1 MGINIVARL
10 LGLDSSEDI
19 EKRITERVISKI
31 EKTDEEE

>member
-19 EKRITERVISKI
+19 EERITERVISKI
-31 EKTDEEE
+31 KKTDEEE